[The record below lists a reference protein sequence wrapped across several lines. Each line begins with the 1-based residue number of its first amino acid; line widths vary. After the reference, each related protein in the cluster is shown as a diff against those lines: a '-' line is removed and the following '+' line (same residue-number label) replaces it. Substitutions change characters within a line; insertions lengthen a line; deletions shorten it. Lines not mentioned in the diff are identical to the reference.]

1 MPRKMQPQVTGGWV
15 DGSLPAHVERY
26 LINDV
31 KAPALLPR
39 IRELVGNY
47 RQWRD
52 YRDTDPAKAEV
63 IAHAEKT
70 KKLIGQLKDHLDL
83 MPEAAKA
90 YMTDDL
96 MRLRGDYYE
105 KAACNLTAELDLLNL
120 LSSRAVGKVE
130 AWPERNGRKRQTLEH
145 ALLSDIAALFEADGM
160 PVIEAAHHART
171 VLADSGFEKI
181 PEDGQTARA
190 AILKIRSRERR
201 N

>member
-26 LINDV
+26 LIDHV

-70 KKLIGQLKDHLDL
+70 KKLIGQLKDHLAL

-105 KAACNLTAELDLLNL
+105 KAARNLTAELDLLNL
-120 LSSRAVGKVE
+120 LSSRAGGKVE
-130 AWPERNGRKRQTLEH
+130 AWQESNGRKRKTLEH
-145 ALLSDIAALFEADGM
+145 ALLSDIAALFEAEGM
-160 PVIEAAHHART
+160 PVIEAADHARE
-171 VLADSGFEKI
+171 VLVSSGVHNVPDDARK
-181 PEDGQTARA
+181 ARA
-190 AILKIRSRERR
+190 AIRAVRSREPR